1 MPGRA
6 QHRSAGHGAF
16 FAVCRWDTPAG
27 LAPSH
32 GTPVGPQLPPRTKTP
47 HKGLNCPQVALFHSE
62 SQSGSSWPARGQESR
77 PPPRG
82 EGVGPSFHCCPRCAE
97 APLRKKR
104 GGRAPRVRENV
115 TAAFPQEGCGLPGPR
130 PAILRPLG
138 RPVLRCPAPTP
149 PGPPEELPP
158 MALWSPPP
166 RASWSHPVPPS
177 GGSGHRLWSH
187 PDLGSRLGS
196 QFEWGLSLSGAQCH
210 LRNGG
215 DSITP
220 FHGLSGNL
228 GERTSA
234 GVSEGLCHSPPP
246 KLPGK
251 PHRDQEANLSA
262 LEIWRCWGRG
272 VGYLLGHWPDRA
284 LLSVNC
290 RRQTRQSY
298 GVRVRRLWRGRGF
311 SKTPAGFFLPH
322 LTTARTFPYIAA
334 DMTLLVQWYLI
345 HSTDTYVA

>member
-1 MPGRA
+1 MCAWQGPAPQRGARGVLRCVPLGHTGR
-6 QHRSAGHGAF
+6 
-16 FAVCRWDTPAG
+16 P
-27 LAPSH
+27 
-32 GTPVGPQLPPRTKTP
+32 GPQPRNARRAPITAADEDTS
-47 HKGLNCPQVALFHSE
+47 QRSE
-62 SQSGSSWPARGQESR
+62 LSPGGTISLRVTIREQLASSGPGKQAAA
-77 PPPRG
+77 RG

-97 APLRKKR
+97 ARLRKKR

-177 GGSGHRLWSH
+177 GGSGHRLGSH

-196 QFEWGLSLSGAQCH
+196 QFEQGLSLSGAQCH

-228 GERTSA
+228 GKRTSA
-234 GVSEGLCHSPPP
+234 GVSEGLCHSPLP

-262 LEIWRCWGRG
+262 LEMLGAGC

-290 RRQTRQSY
+290 RRQTCQSY

-311 SKTPAGFFLPH
+311 SKTPAGFFLPY